1 MATAPKYDVSIDR
14 RYWVEDSIARA
25 WPPGQDVFTGENNPK
40 ANYALDVNIDG
51 QVMTFIP
58 NSTIENGV
66 YNPFKDS
73 RVSGKSYTLPW
84 FLDQNNQAKL
94 NEVGKKIDLSN
105 SDIGGYLKDKMGAST
120 EGVLVPKGSIPFDS
134 QIVNAPG
141 KIEGIKN
148 IQGQNVYV
156 NEDTNNQGRTFF
168 IDPAGTRREL
178 LPGGG
183 GGGGGLG
190 GFFDDL
196 FGGLSDIGSSVSD
209 FVSDTYMD
217 VRDPLQAAAVV
228 AGNYFVPG
236 SSLLTSQLVSDEA
249 KGMLSS
255 DVGQIANLAAG
266 AAGAG
271 AGNLS
276 AGTQAGQAAGL
287 TGQAASIGGNAALTA
302 AATGDVDRALTSA
315 AIGAGGGYVGS
326 NVGSEYGQTAGQIAG
341 GTTAGLLS
349 GQDFNT
355 ALTNAAIN
363 TGANQAASGLMN
375 AVNAPTATD
384 ASMTFTPSAPLNFG
398 DTPVDYGQTGTG
410 GLGLTATPAPLDMS
424 NPYSFDT
431 NYFSTGGLGLNATPA
446 PFNPANP
453 YSLDTNVGNRADMGG
468 GTGIQV
474 PQGEGATLGSIGA
487 AAETPT
493 QNPNLVNSVGT
504 GLLSNY
510 LKSLFTG
517 SPSTGS
523 TGTGNMATTQ
533 ENNDALRSLFGGLL
547 GGAGSLMQGE
557 TNNAARQTQANALTA
572 AGQQAATASQF
583 RPVGTTTTFGTSNF
597 QVDPTTGQLISAGY
611 NLSPQLQGY
620 QNQLMAGG
628 QQSLT
633 DAANLQAL
641 GRGYIAQSPEAA
653 AQQYMAS
660 QQALLAPSRDMES
673 ARLANQLQQTG
684 RTGVA
689 VAQGGSLGMANPE
702 QQALANAR
710 VMQDLQL
717 AAQAQ
722 QQGRAQTQFGQGLL
736 TGAYDPFNAGIKTAT
751 GVEAL
756 GQQPLGMS
764 TDLAKQFQQANA
776 TGAKYNLAAQD
787 AATAALFPANQYN
800 PYASLLSGAAG
811 NNQLTSAAGKLFGN
825 TAVGSS
831 LAKYL
836 GGLGGYDYSGL
847 NAAASDF
854 ISQNPDIIPQSTFSG
869 GGADM
874 IDPELRALLGL

>member
-105 SDIGGYLKDKMGAST
+105 SDVGGYLKDKMGAST

-183 GGGGGLG
+183 GGGGGFG
-190 GFFDDL
+190 GFLGDL
-196 FGGLSDIGSSVSD
+196 FGGLSDIGSSVSN

-326 NVGSEYGQTAGQIAG
+326 NVGAEYGQTAGQVAG
-341 GTTAGLLS
+341 GTAAGLLS

-355 ALTNAAIN
+355 ALTNAAIS

-517 SPSTGS
+517 SQ
-523 TGTGNMATTQ
+523 GTGNMATTQ
-533 ENNDALRSLFGGLL
+533 ENNLLGGLL
-547 GGAGSLMQGE
+547 GSSLTSLGGLMQGSTSAE
-557 TNNAARQTQANALTA
+557 AAQTQANALRA

-641 GRGYIAQSPEAA
+641 GRGYIAQTPEAA
-653 AQQYMAS
+653 AQQYMAN

-684 RTGVA
+684 RTGVS

-710 VMQDLQL
+710 AIQDLNL

-722 QQGRAQTQFGQGLL
+722 QQGRAQTTFGQGLL
-736 TGAYDPFNAGIKTAT
+736 TSAYDPFSAGLKSAST
-751 GVEAL
+751 VEGLA
-756 GQQPLGMS
+756 QQPFGLS
-764 TDLAKQFQQANA
+764 TDLAKLSSAA
-776 TGAKYNLAAQD
+776 GASSGRLGLAGDMAAAD
-787 AATAALFPANQYN
+787 AALKAGQYN
-800 PYASLLSGAAG
+800 PYATAAAG
-811 NNQLTSAAGKLFGN
+811 LGGSSLFGKALGNVAGN
-825 TAVGSS
+825 TSVGSA

-847 NAAASDF
+847 NTAASDF

-874 IDPELRALLGL
+874 LDPELRALLGL

>member
-1 MATAPKYDVSIDR
+1 MATAPKYEATIDR

-25 WPPGQDVFTGENNPK
+25 WPPGQDVFTGEKNPK
-40 ANYALDVNIDG
+40 ANYALDLNIDG

-58 NSTIENGV
+58 NSVIENGV

-105 SDIGGYLKDKMGAST
+105 SDVGGYLKDKMGAST

-156 NEDTNNQGRTFF
+156 NEDTNKTGRTFF
-168 IDPAGTRREL
+168 IDPTGDRKEL

-183 GGGGGLG
+183 GGGGGFG

-209 FVSDTYMD
+209 FVSDTYMG

-236 SSLLTSQLVSDEA
+236 SSLITSQLVSDEA
-249 KGMLSS
+249 KEMLSS

-276 AGTQAGQAAGL
+276 AGAQAGQAAGL

-326 NVGSEYGQTAGQIAG
+326 NVGAAYGTTAGQLAG

-349 GQDFNT
+349 GQDLNT

-363 TGANQAASGLMN
+363 TGANAAASGLLS
-375 AVNAPTATD
+375 P
-384 ASMTFTPSAPLNFG
+384 STPSFKANYDL
-398 DTPVDYGQTGTG
+398 TTGQNIG
-410 GLGLTATPAPLDMS
+410 GLGLKADLAPLDYS
-424 NPYSFDT
+424 NLY
-431 NYFSTGGLGLNATPA
+431 GLNTNAG
-446 PFNPANP
+446 N
-453 YSLDTNVGNRADMGG
+453 LDSMGG

-487 AAETPT
+487 AAETT
-493 QNPNLVNSVGT
+493 TKNPNLVGSAAT

-517 SPSTGS
+517 SQ
-523 TGTGNMATTQ
+523 GTGNMATTPPTD
-533 ENNDALRSLFGGLL
+533 NNAALTSLLGGLL
-547 GGAGSLMQGE
+547 GGGGSLLQGE
-557 TNNAARQTQANALTA
+557 TNTAARQAQADALRA

-597 QVDPTTGQLISAGY
+597 KVDPATGQLISAGY

-620 QNQLMAGG
+620 QNTLMAGG

-653 AQQYMAS
+653 AQKYMAD
-660 QQALLAPSRDMES
+660 QLALLQPGRDVES

-689 VAQGGSLGMANPE
+689 VAQGGTLGMANPE

-736 TGAYDPFNAGIKTAT
+736 TSAYDPFSAGIKTAA

-756 GQQPLGMS
+756 GQQPFGMS
-764 TDLAKQFQQANA
+764 TDLASLFQKANA
-776 TGAKYNLAAQD
+776 QGGAFNLNAQNAAS
-787 AATAALFPANQYN
+787 TAMLPANQYN
-800 PYASLLSGAAG
+800 PYAQLLSGAAG
-811 NNQLTSAAGKLFGN
+811 SPSVTGALGSLFGS
-825 TAVGSS
+825 TGVGSS
-831 LAKYL
+831 LGKFL
-836 GGLGGYDYSGL
+836 SGLGGSGF
-847 NAAASDF
+847 NENTGF
-854 ISQNPDIIPQSTFSG
+854 TG
-869 GGADM
+869 GGSGIVTLDDGTTINLADYFKPQFESD
-874 IDPELRALLGL
+874 INTGGFGDFTLAVEPDFGTPEYERRYGVAE